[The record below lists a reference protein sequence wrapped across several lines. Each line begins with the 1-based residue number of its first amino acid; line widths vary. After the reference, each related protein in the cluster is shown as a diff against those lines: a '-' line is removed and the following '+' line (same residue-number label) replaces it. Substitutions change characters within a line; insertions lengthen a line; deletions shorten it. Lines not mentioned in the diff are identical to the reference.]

1 MSSKKLL
8 NIIGINL
15 ISNILYQIL
24 TVITIIYAI
33 NQIQLFNLSNVIYL
47 LVLISFYFAMD
58 IYIWK
63 CENFNTSL
71 LVFMI
76 NILILIYTYQRR
88 QSAKNTLK
96 SILNYYE
103 NFNNNK
109 SNISNAVNKIQP
121 HEELNT
127 KMGDELGFDGEIK
140 LPLPDDQSVSFIGK
154 TEMPYIDNNKLDNN
168 KLLNFP
174 DNMNIFDESLDINN
188 LVDRMKFNELVN
200 KMVNKHRD
208 NYVKMDK
215 PLDDDLLNGISRNKI
230 DPNGWDIRKY
240 YPDCFPIDP
249 DNYSGG
255 KDFGYCTNI
264 NMPKRQNLELINNNK
279 IEKMIK

>member
-1 MSSKKLL
+1 MNSKKLL
-8 NIIGINL
+8 NSIGINL

-33 NQIQLFNLSNVIYL
+33 NHIQLFNLSNVIYL
-47 LVLISFYFAMD
+47 FVIICFYFAVD

-63 CENFNTSL
+63 CENFNISL

-88 QSAKNTLK
+88 QTAKNTLN

-109 SNISNAVNKIQP
+109 SNTSNPVDKIQP
-121 HEELNT
+121 YEELDT
-127 KMGDELGFDGEIK
+127 KIGNELGFDGEIK

-154 TEMPYIDNNKLDNN
+154 TEMPYIDNRTTDDN

-174 DNMNIFDESLDINN
+174 DNMNLFEESLDINN
-188 LVDRMKFNELVN
+188 LIDRMKFNELVN

-215 PLDDDLLNGISRNKI
+215 PLDEDLINGISRNKI
-230 DPNGWDIRKY
+230 DPIGWDIRKY
-240 YPDCFPIDP
+240 YPDCYPTGP
-249 DNYSGG
+249 DSYSGG

-264 NMPKRQNLELINNNK
+264 NMPNHKNLKLINNNK
-279 IEKMIK
+279 IDKIIK